1 MSNFKAVLDVLFRVP
16 GATLPESGLLSGRS
30 LLILSLT
37 LAVICLFFMVR
48 YLVTLFKTARHES
61 LSSGEL
67 GALQRKNSELLSALN
82 EIQASSN
89 RKNNYISSLF
99 SAMDSGVI
107 LFETD
112 KSIILFNESAQRLA
126 NIDTRCFFHPED
138 LQRNSIMDTVFK
150 TFESVILEHKTFAI
164 KTRNSE
170 LRDLEI
176 GVSPVLSKYRDGAL
190 LGVLVILKDITER
203 EKTERIRKEFI
214 SNVSH
219 EFRTPLTLISG
230 FIETLKM
237 WENLPAQDRR
247 RSLEILEIETGR
259 LSKLISELLLLS
271 EIEHRIDNSASVP
284 IDVEKS
290 IEQAVMSLRGLAES
304 KHQTIETKIDVEF
317 PSIYGNESW
326 FYHAF
331 RNILENAIKY
341 TPENGTIAVD
351 AWVNSAALKVAVR
364 DNGVGIPE
372 AEHEK
377 VFERF
382 YRIEKARSSKTG
394 GSGIGLAI
402 VKEIMSLFGGSVELR
417 SAPGEGS
424 TFTLVFPLVALGSD
438 NVSKPSAPET
448 MLGSPVQLSSTQTP
462 AQTSGPDIA
471 REK

>member
-16 GATLPESGLLSGRS
+16 GATLPERGLLSGRS
-30 LLILSLT
+30 LLILSLA
-37 LAVICLFFMVR
+37 LSVVCLFFIVR
-48 YLVTLFKTARHES
+48 YIVTFLWNTRRES
-61 LSSGEL
+61 LASGEL
-67 GALQRKNSELLSALN
+67 GALRNKNDELLLALN
-82 EIQASSN
+82 EIQSSSN

-107 LFETD
+107 LFEVD

-126 NIDTRCFFHPED
+126 NIDARCFFHPED
-138 LQRNSIMDTVFK
+138 LPHNAIMDEVFK
-150 TFESVILEHKTFAI
+150 TFESVIAERKSSTI
-164 KTRNSE
+164 KARNPE

-176 GVSPVLSKYRDGAL
+176 GVSPVLSKYRDGAM

-203 EKTERIRKEFI
+203 EKIERIRKEFI

-271 EIEHRIDNSASVP
+271 EIEHRIDSSASVP

-290 IEQAVMSLRGLAES
+290 MEQAVASLRGLAES
-304 KHQTIETKIDVEF
+304 KHQTIDIHFDLTF
-317 PSIYGNESW
+317 PRIYGNESW

-341 TPENGTIAVD
+341 TPEGGAIAIDARVD
-351 AWVNSAALKVAVR
+351 SASLKVAVR

-372 AEHEK
+372 SEHEK
-377 VFERF
+377 IFERF

-402 VKEIMSLFGGSVELR
+402 VKDIMSLFGGSVELR

-424 TFTLVFPLVALGSD
+424 TFTLVFPLAALGS
-438 NVSKPSAPET
+438 SSASAPFPPET
-448 MLGSPVQLSSTQTP
+448 VQP
-462 AQTSGPDIA
+462 TSGQQWSAPTSVPESA
-471 REK
+471 RGK

>member
-1 MSNFKAVLDVLFRVP
+1 MSNLKAVLDVLFRVP
-16 GATLPESGLLSGRS
+16 GASLPERGLLSGRS
-30 LLILSLT
+30 LLILSLA
-37 LAVICLFFMVR
+37 LVAICLFFMLR
-48 YLVTLFKTARHES
+48 YLVALFKTARRDG

-67 GALQRKNSELLSALN
+67 GALRSKNGELLLALN

-107 LFETD
+107 LFEAD

-126 NIDTRCFFHPED
+126 NIDARCFFHPED
-138 LQRNSIMDTVFK
+138 LPRNAIMDAVFT
-150 TFESVILEHKTFAI
+150 TFESVIVERKTCAI
-164 KTRNSE
+164 KARNSE

-203 EKTERIRKEFI
+203 EKIERIRKEFI

-290 IEQAVMSLRGLAES
+290 IEQAVASLRGLADS
-304 KHQTIETKIDVEF
+304 KHQAIELGIDVEF
-317 PSIYGNESW
+317 PNIYGNESW

-341 TPENGTIAVD
+341 TPEGGKIAVD
-351 AWVNSAALKVAVR
+351 ARANTEAFRVAVR

-377 VFERF
+377 IFERF

-402 VKEIMSLFGGSVELR
+402 VKDIMSLFGGRVELR
-417 SAPGEGS
+417 SAPGQGS
-424 TFTLVFPLVALGSD
+424 TFTLVFPLAERGANSLSEPPAPD
-438 NVSKPSAPET
+438 AAPPSLSQP
-448 MLGSPVQLSSTQTP
+448 SPTP
-462 AQTSGPDIA
+462 KAAPDIA
-471 REK
+471 RKK